1 MMEAFWPWDSPVP
14 TAWKYLKETK
24 NAWCT
29 LEMMQSI
36 CSAVKIAGTNGFIVS
51 PQQRSQPRKN
61 WWLPDGAAMSILVI
75 NKKCPQ
81 CESIE
86 RYRIKRS
93 LWMRLIPKSR
103 YYMCDHCDGR
113 FISVDDS
120 FSVYW
125 PFGKAA
131 WGSFLSPPMRPTYL
145 NKMVGFPYW
154 QSHTL

>member
-1 MMEAFWPWDSPVP
+1 MRFTCANCMEVFERNEECMMHFRDDAI
-14 TAWKYLKETK
+14 YLF
-24 NAWCT
+24 
-29 LEMMQSI
+29 
-36 CSAVKIAGTNGFIVS
+36 CSKIAGTNGFIVS

-93 LWMRLIPKSR
+93 IWMRLIPKSR

-131 WGSFLSPPMRPTYL
+131 
-145 NKMVGFPYW
+145 
-154 QSHTL
+154 